1 MGRVI
6 EIPRSKRKM
15 GLLLVGALAF
25 VVLGI
30 LFVINP
36 EQWVSARHE
45 STGFIRIAGGVSVLF
60 FGGCSFFIAKH
71 FLGKGVGLRIDEK
84 GITDHT
90 NATSV
95 GLIEWQDITGIQR
108 LTIASSNILIIKTAK
123 PDKYIQRAT
132 NSIAKRA
139 MQANNKMY
147 GSPLSIIAS
156 SLQIDFDD
164 LESMIRTE
172 FDKRGR

>member
-1 MGRVI
+1 
-6 EIPRSKRKM
+6 
-15 GLLLVGALAF
+15 
-25 VVLGI
+25 
-30 LFVINP
+30 
-36 EQWVSARHE
+36 
-45 STGFIRIAGGVSVLF
+45 
-60 FGGCSFFIAKH
+60 
-71 FLGKGVGLRIDEK
+71 LRIDEK

>member
-45 STGFIRIAGGVSVLF
+45 STGFIRIAGGVQSFSL
-60 FGGCSFFIAKH
+60 GGVVS
-71 FLGKGVGLRIDEK
+71 LL
-84 GITDHT
+84 
-90 NATSV
+90 
-95 GLIEWQDITGIQR
+95 
-108 LTIASSNILIIKTAK
+108 
-123 PDKYIQRAT
+123 
-132 NSIAKRA
+132 
-139 MQANNKMY
+139 
-147 GSPLSIIAS
+147 LSIFSVRSWFAN
-156 SLQIDFDD
+156 
-164 LESMIRTE
+164 
-172 FDKRGR
+172 

>member
-123 PDKYIQRAT
+123 PEKYIRRAT
-132 NSIAKRA
+132 NSIARA
-139 MQANNKMY
+139 
-147 GSPLSIIAS
+147 GHAS
-156 SLQIDFDD
+156 Q
-164 LESMIRTE
+164 
-172 FDKRGR
+172 